1 MLLSLD
7 EVVCVN
13 VDDVAADGLGGVE
26 GEGEVLNLGINAGTG
41 FLVHSTLIDRLGAR
55 MVDDFPGEKQMLQN
69 CSKGLIL
76 RKIA

>member
-1 MLLSLD
+1 MLLSLN

-13 VDDVAADGLGGVE
+13 VDNVAADGLCGVE

-55 MVDDFPGEKQMLQN
+55 MVDNFPREKQILQN
-69 CSKGLIL
+69 CSNGLI
-76 RKIA
+76 

>member
-13 VDDVAADGLGGVE
+13 VDNVAADGLCGVE
-26 GEGEVLNLGINAGTG
+26 GEGEVLHLGINAGTG

-55 MVDDFPGEKQMLQN
+55 MVDNFPREKQILQN
-69 CSKGLIL
+69 CSNGLI
-76 RKIA
+76 

>member
-13 VDDVAADGLGGVE
+13 VDNVAADGLCGVE

-55 MVDDFPGEKQMLQN
+55 MVDNFPREKQILQN
-69 CSKGLIL
+69 CSNGLI
-76 RKIA
+76 